1 MVMILG
7 KHIKEERKKRNL
19 KQDQL
24 SQTLN
29 VSRQVISE

>member
-1 MVMILG
+1 MVMILA
-7 KHIKEERKKRNL
+7 KHFKEERKKRNL